1 MSAPQGIERRAKPSL
16 LWRGVFSGS
25 IVALAVVLSEVGGPV
40 LGAVLSAFPAVYVS
54 TLIVTSR
61 SMGTAFSRSLIVPL
75 MVSASVNCVVFGS
88 VYRYL
93 VLDLGLMAAVVAY
106 LATMPSAYL
115 TYRFL
120 RNEGR

>member
-1 MSAPQGIERRAKPSL
+1 
-16 LWRGVFSGS
+16 
-25 IVALAVVLSEVGGPV
+25 
-40 LGAVLSAFPAVYVS
+40 
-54 TLIVTSR
+54 
-61 SMGTAFSRSLIVPL
+61 
-75 MVSASVNCVVFGS
+75 VVFGS

-93 VLDLGLMAAVVAY
+93 VLDLGLVAAVVAY